1 MHWEEID
8 QNVKWL
14 SLGGVE
20 IMVIFY
26 LWFNVFPLACEEYVL
41 AVKLE
46 RK

>member
-1 MHWEEID
+1 MYALEQIH

-14 SLGGVE
+14 SLGVE
-20 IMVIFY
+20 IMVNFY